1 MKPILAD
8 AVYPRLLFM
17 EYLGIGE
24 AAFRTMLDNGLP
36 TKKIAG
42 RTYIIGR
49 PAIDW
54 LTTHDQSSTME
65 AAT

>member
-1 MKPILAD
+1 MAD

-36 TKKIAG
+36 TTKIAG
-42 RTYIIGR
+42 RTYIVGR
-49 PAIDW
+49 PAIEW
-54 LTTHDQSSTME
+54 LSTHDQQRNVE
-65 AAT
+65 VAT